1 MFYYVLLCFTIL
13 FGDFSYPVKHSNLLF
28 FGTFSTIILRTKVID
43 QKFCVQKKAESP
55 FFQNKVLSDVFK
67 ANRECCKWIHNIT
80 PLCTLKSNYF
90 LFEIFNQNIII
101 VSIQQYILI
110 KMVLNNLL

>member
-1 MFYYVLLCFTIL
+1 MIQHVLIRAKVMGGRHYYVLLCFTIL

-28 FGTFSTIILRTKVID
+28 FGTFSPIILRTKVID

-55 FFQNKVLSDVFK
+55 LFQNKVLSDVFK

-80 PLCTLKSNYF
+80 PLCTLNPT
-90 LFEIFNQNIII
+90 IF
-101 VSIQQYILI
+101 YLKFLI
-110 KMVLNNLL
+110 KILL